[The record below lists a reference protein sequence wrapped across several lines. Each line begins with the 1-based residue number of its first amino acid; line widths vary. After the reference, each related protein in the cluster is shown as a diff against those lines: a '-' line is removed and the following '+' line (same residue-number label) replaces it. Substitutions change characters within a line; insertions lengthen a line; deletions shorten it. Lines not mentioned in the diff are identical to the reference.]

1 MDGECAFC
9 GRGDGAA
16 RQVYCDDC
24 QTQHQVCVTCADE
37 IATAEPEAYR
47 LVA

>member
-16 RQVYCDDC
+16 RQIFCDDC
-24 QTQHQVCVTCADE
+24 QTEHKACTRCAE
-37 IATAEPEAYR
+37 EVANEVEGYR

>member
-16 RQVYCDDC
+16 RQLYCDDC
-24 QTQHQVCVTCADE
+24 QAEHKVCANCADE
-37 IATAEPEAYR
+37 VATESERFR